1 MLTVASVS
9 VAYGEQVVLDAASLS
24 IQPGARIAL
33 CGANG
38 SGKST
43 LLRIAAGL
51 NRPDSGSVNVASSTR
66 VAYLPQSGVGPAD
79 GCVGDE
85 LRRAFEEQ
93 LALESELRRVEDR
106 LAEERD
112 EAKIE
117 GLLVRYQELV
127 DVVGT
132 DGEREREVA
141 LAEVLSGLGFAG
153 DDAARECTEFSSG
166 WQMRIALGRVLLRRA
181 DILLL
186 DEPSNYLDLDAR
198 QWLERYLRD
207 YEGAYAIVAHDRELL
222 DRTCDEVVEVYRGSL
237 TRYPCSFST
246 YLERRQAE
254 LDEMARRYE
263 EQQQEIARIESF
275 VRKYRANASKARMV
289 QSRVKY
295 LERLPRLEPPPVQS
309 KVAFHFPPAPRS
321 GRVVV
326 AAEELSVS
334 YGERRVLSEVSVAVE
349 RGDRLALVGSNG
361 VGKSTLLRAL
371 VGAVPAHGGSVRFG
385 TSVEVGYFTPEG
397 GGTTQVGAVQTDA
410 AGGRG
415 TEAGGS
421 VLGGSS
427 LVADLAGSRSV
438 LELTEALAPRD
449 MVPHVRSLLGAFLFR
464 GDEVYKQLGVLS
476 GGERSRVALV
486 RLLLSPTNLLLLDE
500 PTSHLDL
507 SAIAVLADALSH
519 YEGSMLFISHDEYF
533 NAKLASKV
541 VRVDDSGARLYPG
554 DWEYYTWKREQEL
567 GDTGGGDPPAG
578 AAGRVAGD
586 RATSSG
592 NGSRRRSGRR
602 SAVREEELMR
612 SLERLEARAA
622 EIHEELGRPDVLRD
636 GSRSRALK
644 RELEANAAEQTAVT
658 QEWEEAHHA

>member
-1 MLTVASVS
+1 MLTVASAS
-9 VAYGEQVVLDAASLS
+9 VAYGEQVVLDAATLS
-24 IQPGARIAL
+24 IKPGARLAL

-51 NRPDSGSVNVASSTR
+51 TTPDGGSVSVARGTR
-66 VAYLPQSGVGPAD
+66 VAYLPQSGVAPEG
-79 GCVGDE
+79 GSVGDE
-85 LRRAFEEQ
+85 LRRAFDEQ
-93 LALESELRRVEDR
+93 LTLERELRQVEDR
-106 LAEERD
+106 LAHERD
-112 EAKIE
+112 EAAIE
-117 GLLVRYQELV
+117 GLLARYQELV
-127 DVVGT
+127 DAVGT
-132 DGEREREVA
+132 DAERERQVA
-141 LAEVLSGLGFAG
+141 LGEVLAGLGFAAE
-153 DDAARECTEFSSG
+153 DAERDCGEFSSG
-166 WQMRIALGRVLLRRA
+166 WQMRIALGRVLLRQA
-181 DILLL
+181 DVLLL
-186 DEPSNYLDLDAR
+186 DEPSNYLDLEAR
-198 QWLERYLRD
+198 QWLERYLRGND
-207 YEGAYAIVAHDRELL
+207 GAYVIVAHDRELL

-237 TRYPCSFST
+237 TRYDCSFSR

-295 LERLPRLEPPPVQS
+295 LERLPRVEPPPVQS
-309 KVAFHFPPAPRS
+309 TVAFHFPPASRS

-334 YGERRVLSEVSVAVE
+334 YGERRVLSDLSVAVE

-371 VGAVPAHGGSVRFG
+371 VGSVAATKGTVRFG
-385 TSVEVGYFTPEG
+385 SNVEVGYFTPEG
-397 GGTTQVGAVQTDA
+397 GGTTQVGAIEGDG
-410 AGGRG
+410 AGASRR
-415 TEAGGS
+415 EAGGS

-438 LELTEALAPRD
+438 LELAESLAPNE
-449 MVPHVRSLLGAFLFR
+449 MVPQVRNLLGAFLFR

-507 SAIAVLADALSH
+507 SAIAVLADALSR

-533 NAKLASKV
+533 NARLATKV
-541 VRVDDSGARLYPG
+541 VRVDDRGARLYSG
-554 DWEYYTWKREQEL
+554 DWDYYTWKREREV
-567 GDTGGGDPPAG
+567 GDTGGGEAKGSSKADVAASVRRG
-578 AAGRVAGD
+578 GSKRAGRPS
-586 RATSSG
+586 RA
-592 NGSRRRSGRR
+592 
-602 SAVREEELMR
+602 REEELVA

-622 EIHEELGRPDVLRD
+622 EIHEELGRAEVLRD
-636 GSRSRALK
+636 GPRSRALK
-644 RELEANAAEQTAVT
+644 SELEANTSEQAAVSR
-658 QEWEEAHHA
+658 EWEELQRE